1 MHDIVIVG
9 GGPSG
14 LAAAQEAVGHG
25 ARVLVAERLDQ
36 VGGLARTLEFEG
48 SRFDIGPHRFYTRNR
63 EVHDLF
69 VATTGE
75 DLVYVP
81 RLTRIYYRN
90 RYFDYP
96 LTPVNALFGV
106 GVVNSAGIAASYGA
120 ARVRSGLGLTRIDNF
135 EDWVTDRF
143 GRKLYRTFFKT
154 YTEKV
159 WGIPCTQIGADWAS
173 QRIKG
178 LSLAAAVRNAV
189 FKPKQPTLKTLV
201 NEFVYPRLGAGQV
214 YEKMADGVVAGGSDV
229 VTGLT
234 VRRIRRD
241 GATVTALEAVDGR
254 GAATSLEGRYFL
266 VSAPLT
272 ELVAMIDPPPPAEVL
287 EASRR
292 LRFRNHV
299 GVNLLVEGNPF
310 PDNWLYVHAADVTM
324 ARIANYRNFS
334 PAMTSGD
341 GVTPLTV
348 EYFTFPGDGVWEAS
362 DGAMI
367 ERATAEL
374 ATVGILPREAVRGGF
389 VVRSEKAYPV
399 FEIGFDHNI
408 EIIKRWLDGLDNLL
422 PIGRSGMFKY
432 NNQDHAMMTGLLAAR
447 TALGVRRYDPWL
459 VNIDAEYQE
468 DAPAPSELA
477 SA

>member
-1 MHDIVIVG
+1 VHDIVIIG
-9 GGPSG
+9 GGPAG
-14 LAAAQEAVGHG
+14 LAAAQEAAGHG
-25 ARVLVAERLDQ
+25 AGVLVAERQDR
-36 VGGLARTLEFEG
+36 VGGLARTLEFQG
-48 SRFDIGPHRFYTRNR
+48 SRFDVGPHRFYTRNQ

-69 VATTGE
+69 VRTAGE

-81 RLTRIYYRN
+81 RLTRIFYRN

-106 GVVNSAGIAASYGA
+106 GVLASASIVASYGA
-120 ARVRSGLGLTRIDNF
+120 ARARSALGLTRIENF

-143 GRKLYRTFFKT
+143 GRRLYRTFFKT

-159 WGIPCTQIGADWAS
+159 WGIPCAQIGADWAS

-178 LSLAAAVRNAV
+178 LSLAAAVRNAL
-189 FKPKQPTLKTLV
+189 FKPKTPTIKTLV
-201 NEFVYPRLGAGQV
+201 DEFVFPRLGAGQI
-214 YEKMADGVVAGGSDV
+214 YEKMAASIAARGGAV

-241 GATVTALEAVDGR
+241 GMRVAAMSVTDGR
-254 GAATSLEGRYFL
+254 GVTAEIDGRFFL

-272 ELVAMIDPPPPAEVL
+272 ELVEMIDPPPPAEVID
-287 EASRR
+287 AGRR

-310 PDNWLYVHAADVTM
+310 PDNWLYVHSSDVTM

-334 PAMTSGD
+334 PAMAGRD

-348 EYFTFPGDGVWEAS
+348 EYFTFPGDGVWEAA
-362 DGAMI
+362 DEPLI
-367 ERATAEL
+367 ERAKTEL
-374 ATVGILPREAVRGGF
+374 ARVGILDRDAVLGAF

-399 FEIGFDHNI
+399 FEIGYDRRI
-408 EIIKRWLDGLDNLL
+408 ATIKAWLDGLENLL

-447 TALGVRRYDPWL
+447 SALGVRRYDPWL

-468 DAPAPSELA
+468 DAPAPSALA
-477 SA
+477 R